1 MISFKLIRTAIL
13 SVSRGKN
20 KLQNFTIYLVNFTLL
35 GIENWQRQR
44 PASRSNKSGLGS
56 LALHLLPVL
65 PLARGM
71 KKKKKKNTLE
81 DSVYLPQV
89 HNYYYQDATKN
100 THTLFI
106 KRNYKFLLRK
116 IHTKA

>member
-1 MISFKLIRTAIL
+1 M
-13 SVSRGKN
+13 
-20 KLQNFTIYLVNFTLL
+20 NFTLL
-35 GIENWQRQR
+35 GIKNLQRQR

-65 PLARGM
+65 PLTTVM
-71 KKKKKKNTLE
+71 KKKIKNTLK

-89 HNYYYQDATKN
+89 HNYYYQAANKN

-106 KRNYKFLLRK
+106 KRKL
-116 IHTKA
+116 

>member
-71 KKKKKKNTLE
+71 KKKNKE
-81 DSVYLPQV
+81 Y
-89 HNYYYQDATKN
+89 
-100 THTLFI
+100 F
-106 KRNYKFLLRK
+106 
-116 IHTKA
+116 

>member
-20 KLQNFTIYLVNFTLL
+20 KLQNCTIYLVNFTLL
-35 GIENWQRQR
+35 GIKNWQRQR

-65 PLARGM
+65 PLTTGM
-71 KKKKKKNTLE
+71 KKKKEYFKRFCLSAASTQLL
-81 DSVYLPQV
+81 LPSC
-89 HNYYYQDATKN
+89 
-100 THTLFI
+100 
-106 KRNYKFLLRK
+106 
-116 IHTKA
+116 

>member
-1 MISFKLIRTAIL
+1 M
-13 SVSRGKN
+13 
-20 KLQNFTIYLVNFTLL
+20 NFTLL

-71 KKKKKKNTLE
+71 KKKKIKNTLE

-89 HNYYYQDATKN
+89 HKYYYQAATKN